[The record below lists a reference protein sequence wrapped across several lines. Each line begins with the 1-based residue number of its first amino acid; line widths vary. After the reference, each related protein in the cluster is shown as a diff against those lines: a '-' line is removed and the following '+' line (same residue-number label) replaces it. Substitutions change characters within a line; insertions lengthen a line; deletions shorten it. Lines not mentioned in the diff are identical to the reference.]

1 MSCRFITWTCAAAL
15 LAPLALPHDAA
26 AQGRGRP
33 KHAKS
38 TTTVQEASAGIA
50 PPAGGFRQFGS
61 WLDDASAPTPG
72 EGRTGIGV
80 GYWRMSEGSQVNVP
94 MLDAGYG
101 VNNRLQVSASVPFY
115 RTSVQGTTIGGID
128 DVYLSAKVTAIDPAG
143 NDRQFGVAVSPVLEM
158 LSAGGEGGRFHYA
171 IPVSV
176 EIRHQPF
183 RAYGSAGY
191 FSRGAFFTGGALEV
205 VTGGGLVFTG
215 ALTHSYSMN
224 EDLASDA
231 LGISRTRM
239 DVTGG
244 VGYAVTEAMS
254 GYVSLGRSLTSVEQG
269 GTKLALSGGVSIRFV
284 APKAIR

>member
-1 MSCRFITWTCAAAL
+1 MSCRFITLVCAAAL

-33 KHAKS
+33 KRAK
-38 TTTVQEASAGIA
+38 TTTDQASSTGIA
-50 PPAGGFRQFGS
+50 APAAGFRQFGS

-101 VNNRLQVSASVPFY
+101 VSNRLQVSASVPFY
-115 RTSVQGTTIGGID
+115 RTSFQGTTMRGMD
-128 DVYLSAKVTAIDPAG
+128 DVYLSAKVTAIDPAATT
-143 NDRQFGVAVSPVLEM
+143 RQFGVAVSPVLEM
-158 LSAGGEGGRFHYA
+158 LSAGGDGGRFHYA

-176 EIRHQPF
+176 ELRRQPF

-191 FSRGAFFTGGALEV
+191 FSRGAFFTGGALELG
-205 VTGGGLVFTG
+205 TASGLVFTG
-215 ALTHSYSMN
+215 AVTHSYSMN

-231 LGISRTRM
+231 VGVSRTRM

-254 GYVSLGRSLTSVEQG
+254 GYVSVGRSLTSIDEG
-269 GTKLALSGGVSIRFV
+269 GTIAAFSGGMSFRF
-284 APKAIR
+284 KAAKHTP